1 MLQPIG
7 YLPQILE
14 IGIESI
20 KVSTKITILGA
31 GPGGY
36 IGAIRAAQLGARV
49 TVIEDD
55 RLGGTCLNWGC
66 IPTKTIKATAEALET
81 ARRFSEFGLV
91 LDGTV
96 KPDMKAV
103 MARKDKIVD
112 TLVLGIQ
119 KTFDR
124 LNIELI
130 EGIGSVLEPGRVR
143 VEKKDGGTVDVTG
156 DKLILAPGSKPREV
170 KDFHFDRQGILT
182 SDQALTLEE
191 IPEELVIIGGGV
203 VGSEFGFIFNELG
216 ARVMIVEAMDRVV
229 GLPSVDPDSSKILQ
243 REMKKRKIKL
253 FLNKVVIRTE
263 NLSGGK
269 TRLILGPSPFLKKIG
284 PKDKKEIE
292 ITADK
297 VLVTVGRD
305 SKNRG
310 IGLKR
315 LGLELDPEGW
325 IMANEKMETNIPD
338 VYAIGDALGP
348 EKVMLAHA
356 ASAEAM
362 IAVENALGGRRVMN
376 YDCVPIGIFTSPE
389 IAGVGITEAQAE
401 ERGYEYRSDIF
412 LMRGLGKAQAI
423 GQIVGQTKI
432 ISDVKTGKIYGIH
445 IIGSHA
451 SDLIAEAALAL
462 KLGATTEELAST
474 IHVHPTLSEAMA
486 ETAYA
491 ALDIPFH
498 FKAGL

>member
-1 MLQPIG
+1 M
-7 YLPQILE
+7 
-14 IGIESI
+14 
-20 KVSTKITILGA
+20 STKITILGA
-31 GPGGY
+31 GSGGY

-66 IPTKTIKATAEALET
+66 IPTKTIKATAEALEA

-119 KTFDR
+119 KTFDHYH
-124 LNIELI
+124 IELI
-130 EGIGSVLEPGRVR
+130 EGMGSVLEPGLVR
-143 VEKKDGGTVDVTG
+143 VEKKDGDTVDVTG
-156 DKLILAPGSKPREV
+156 DKLILAPGSKPRKV
-170 KDFHFDRQGILT
+170 KDFHFDRQRILT
-182 SDQALTLEE
+182 SDQALTLDE
-191 IPEELVIIGGGV
+191 IPDELVIIGGGV

-216 ARVMIVEAMDRVV
+216 SRVMIVEAMDRVV

-253 FLNKVVIRTE
+253 FLNKVVMRTE
-263 NLSGGK
+263 NLGGVK

-297 VLVTVGRD
+297 VLVTIGRD

-310 IGLKR
+310 IGLQR
-315 LGLELDPEGW
+315 LGLELDSEGW
-325 IMANEKMETNIPD
+325 IMTNEKMETNIPD

-362 IAVENALGGRRVMN
+362 IAVENALGGHRVMN
-376 YDCVPIGIFTSPE
+376 YDCVPIGIFTLPE

-412 LMRGLGKAQAI
+412 LMRGLGKSQAI
-423 GQIVGQTKI
+423 GQIAGQTKI
-432 ISDVKTGKIYGIH
+432 ISDVKTGKIYGVH

-451 SDLIAEAALAL
+451 SDLIAEATLAL

-486 ETAYA
+486 ETAYV

-498 FKAGL
+498 LKAEL